1 MAFRFQAVGG
11 TENSHFVGRS
21 LIAFFFFLLCRQW
34 NRYDRSLQPA
44 LTVSVMNTLTF
55 FSPRCLKV
63 NKNPNWQ
70 FSLSRN
76 ARIDSPTLTCEENGK
91 LERFQSS
98 LGAWWNEGERELTFL
113 LAPKR
118 YRHLNRCDF
127 TLDWSRPS
135 TSLGR
140 QQKQLTFAVKK
151 CNFLSIQLWTRRALR
166 CAWLWHCLAAA
177 NAGTTRQL
185 PHSRIGI
192 MIVGERYRMMEYP

>member
-11 TENSHFVGRS
+11 TENSYFVGRS
-21 LIAFFFFLLCRQW
+21 LIAFFCSVDNEIDTTDHCSLHWQW
-34 NRYDRSLQPA
+34 VLWTHSL
-44 LTVSVMNTLTF
+44 F
-55 FSPRCLKV
+55 FSPRFLKV

-98 LGAWWNEGERELTFL
+98 LGDWWIEGERELTFL

-151 CNFLSIQLWTRRALR
+151 CKFLSIKLWTRRALR